1 MEQKQAIA
9 NIINWMEDKKAI
21 QIKHID
27 VTGETDYTD
36 HLIICS
42 GTAELH
48 NKAISENIIQNAKEN
63 GIEVLSTEGKNSST
77 WILIDFGDIIVHI
90 FSQNKREY
98 YKIEDLY
105 EVNSR
110 TKKEIKEK

>member
-42 GTAELH
+42 GTADLH
-48 NKAISENIIQNAKEN
+48 NKAIEENIIQNAK
-63 GIEVLSTEGKNSST
+63 
-77 WILIDFGDIIVHI
+77 
-90 FSQNKREY
+90 
-98 YKIEDLY
+98 
-105 EVNSR
+105 
-110 TKKEIKEK
+110 